1 MPSRALHV
9 YDFLVATAALS
20 IVFALHAPGIS
31 VAQGAGGLDRHS
43 VENGPTL
50 LHEMR
55 MPLPMLG
62 FPGTGDLLWKAPV
75 AARGAAVSAAAGHTA
90 PAGAALVHET
100 LANGMQV
107 LVMRDTDAPVVAMR
121 AVWRGGL
128 RLETPADNGIS
139 MLLATVVTRGC
150 GARDAASL
158 AHRVD
163 GLSGRLSGVAG
174 RNTFGMRAEW
184 PAAHWQ
190 AGLSLVAD
198 CIIAPRFEAHELA
211 RAKRQLFDV
220 IQARGRSLR
229 FEAFRIFAQA
239 LHAGHPYGMDA
250 MGAVSG
256 LARQHVTSFY
266 QRHFPVGA
274 LTLVIVGDVEPAQ
287 VMAQVR
293 QHFGR
298 ALSEDRHPRV
308 PASPVRE
315 GTEAEEAGGSGK
327 AERPPR
333 SREVYRYLDGS
344 EAHLVIGFPGT
355 TLNNPDRYA
364 LQVLAA
370 VLGGPGGRL
379 REDLKVRRALAHR
392 VEAVSTE
399 GVEPGHLA
407 VHLAC
412 RPEALA
418 AVFRSARVELAR
430 LKGEP
435 VSPEELLRAKSHL
448 LDIHAAA
455 SRHPSAVAA
464 ALASHQVLGLG
475 YERYLAYEE
484 EIRAV
489 DADAVQRVAAA
500 YIVWDAVVT
509 ATVKPPDASP
519 DAARRAQGKT
529 RRMPRKQRAAR
540 NRESR
545 VRGR

>member
-1 MPSRALHV
+1 M
-9 YDFLVATAALS
+9 
-20 IVFALHAPGIS
+20 
-31 VAQGAGGLDRHS
+31 DRHS
-43 VENGPTL
+43 VENGATL

-55 MPLPMLG
+55 MPLPTLG

-75 AARGAAVSAAAGHTA
+75 GARSAAVLAAAGHA
-90 PAGAALVHET
+90 ALADAALVHET
-100 LANGMQV
+100 LTNGVQV
-107 LVMRDTDAPVVAMR
+107 LVMRDTSAPVVAMR

-139 MLLATVVTRGC
+139 MLLATAVTQGC
-150 GARDAASL
+150 GARDAVSL

-163 GLSGRLSGVAG
+163 ELSGRLSGIAG

-211 RAKRQLFDV
+211 RAKRQLLDV

-229 FEAFRIFAQA
+229 FEAFRIFAQT
-239 LHAGHPYGMDA
+239 LHARHPYGMDA
-250 MGAVSG
+250 IGAVSAVAG
-256 LARQHVTSFY
+256 LARQQVTSFY
-266 QRHFPVGA
+266 QRHFPVSA

-298 ALSEDRHPRV
+298 ALPRDQRLRV
-308 PASPVRE
+308 PASLERE
-315 GTEAEEAGGSGK
+315 GAEAEQAGEAGGSGK
-327 AERPPR
+327 AERPSR

-379 REDLKVRRALAHR
+379 REELKVRRALAHR
-392 VEAVSTE
+392 IEAVSTE
-399 GVEPGHLA
+399 GVEPGHLV
-407 VHLAC
+407 VHMAC

-430 LKGEP
+430 VKGES

-500 YIVWDAVVT
+500 YMKWDAVVT
-509 ATVKPPDASP
+509 VTVKPPDASP
-519 DAARRAQGKT
+519 EAVRRAQGKT
-529 RRMPRKQRAAR
+529 RRMPRKPRAPR
-540 NRESR
+540 KREPR
-545 VRGR
+545 ARGR